1 MEKLIIRASSAR
13 SFYEV
18 PAMWYKTHILG
29 QDRFEGNTNTYL
41 GTLCHKYA
49 ECYFTLKPYDYM
61 EILAEA
67 PDCVD
72 KEGILKDMPAI
83 EKELKLYLDTLEPP
97 SLIEQYLKGFETA
110 HFITQGTIDAY
121 YKEGGV
127 LVDYKTSSVKKSS
140 IDEYRQQLNIYA
152 YLMAL
157 NGYEVNTIRIVNI
170 IKATKTMPP
179 RINILEGEADV
190 KMGEETLRYM
200 AEKAELAMRN
210 PEFARLI
217 FSPNPY
223 SFLNN

>member
-1 MEKLIIRASSAR
+1 
-13 SFYEV
+13 
-18 PAMWYKTHILG
+18 
-29 QDRFEGNTNTYL
+29 
-41 GTLCHKYA
+41 
-49 ECYFTLKPYDYM
+49 M

-83 EKELKLYLDTLEPP
+83 EEELKLYLDTLEPP
-97 SLIEQYLKGFETA
+97 SLIEQYLKGFETE

-157 NGYEVNTIRIVNI
+157 NGYKVNTLRIVNI

-190 KMGEETLRYM
+190 KMGEETLKYM
-200 AEKAELAMRN
+200 TEKAELAMRN